1 MTHRGMSC
9 KMAVDETNHKEEPT
23 MRCYH
28 HFCRSE
34 RESIW
39 ENELLGKLLHEIAK
53 CIGWSVSTVSQE
65 LRRNRYAHSYRLFK
79 ARRHM
84 KTGASIAGGIRC
96 WSKSISKESCRLD
109 HWSAIRSQ
117 LEHFEGDLVYS
128 RNHKLYIV
136 TLVAGHIW
144 FLITGIVKAKK
155 PTEVAQSMVPML
167 EVLPDRLLQSIT
179 LDRDNEF
186 ANHADITAK
195 ILNAQFY
202 FAHPMCRWERG
213 TNENANGQL
222 RQYVLKDT

>member
-1 MTHRGMSC
+1 M
-9 KMAVDETNHKEEPT
+9 
-23 MRCYH
+23 
-28 HFCRSE
+28 
-34 RESIW
+34 
-39 ENELLGKLLHEIAK
+39 
-53 CIGWSVSTVSQE
+53 
-65 LRRNRYAHSYRLFK
+65 
-79 ARRHM
+79 
-84 KTGASIAGGIRC
+84 
-96 WSKSISKESCRLD
+96 
-109 HWSAIRSQ
+109 
-117 LEHFEGDLVYS
+117 YS

-136 TLVAGHIW
+136 TLVAGRIW
-144 FLITGIVKAKK
+144 FIITGIIKAKK

-222 RQYVLKDT
+222 RQYVLKDTYKVLFFPQLLEEFTLRL

>member
-1 MTHRGMSC
+1 M
-9 KMAVDETNHKEEPT
+9 ET
-23 MRCYH
+23 
-28 HFCRSE
+28 
-34 RESIW
+34 
-39 ENELLGKLLHEIAK
+39 
-53 CIGWSVSTVSQE
+53 
-65 LRRNRYAHSYRLFK
+65 
-79 ARRHM
+79 
-84 KTGASIAGGIRC
+84 SIAGR
-96 WSKSISKESCRLD
+96 
-109 HWSAIRSQ
+109 
-117 LEHFEGDLVYS
+117 
-128 RNHKLYIV
+128 
-136 TLVAGHIW
+136 IW
-144 FLITGIVKAKK
+144 FIITGIIKAKK